1 MVEIKYK
8 KLFYLTFVI
17 LIFTTSVLRVYNIN
31 YEDFWIDEIIS
42 FWVAEPQIALN
53 ETLERHKI
61 LENSPFFFN
70 LSLKYIFSIF
80 GYSPEIGRL
89 YVSLL
94 SIFST
99 LLLILIFKNNEPSAI
114 YKKLFLTT
122 LLCFNIYLIKYS
134 QEVRLYSLIF
144 FLFSLNIVFI
154 VRIFNSNIETFNFIK
169 IILFVFLNILLL
181 MTHPFIVSIYLS
193 YFIFSLFYY
202 IFQKKNLINY
212 NISLVLLFLF
222 SILYFYFFLQNTTH
236 IPLWIDPFNIKFFT
250 NFFFSKFFGSRLV
263 GLIFLIILIYL
274 ILKNIRLVKYN
285 KNQLLLLIMVLCT
298 YALPIIYSIIIR
310 PAMVDRYVIFVLIP
324 ILVLLSDYVF
334 EIKNSLLKYSLIF
347 TLLLF
352 TIGNFTTETTFK
364 QFFSIQQKHKSDY
377 QNLFTQIKKS
387 KINAYAFNL
396 DKTYLDKE
404 KLGIAFSKYVTNNK
418 KISNSNL
425 EYFYYK
431 KTPQKNSDSQE
442 IWVIC
447 SQHLNGPE
455 CLKPLVFSNYLIIE
469 EYHFNSLNL
478 KLLKNN

>member
-1 MVEIKYK
+1 
-8 KLFYLTFVI
+8 
-17 LIFTTSVLRVYNIN
+17 
-31 YEDFWIDEIIS
+31 
-42 FWVAEPQIALN
+42 
-53 ETLERHKI
+53 
-61 LENSPFFFN
+61 
-70 LSLKYIFSIF
+70 
-80 GYSPEIGRL
+80 
-89 YVSLL
+89 
-94 SIFST
+94 
-99 LLLILIFKNNEPSAI
+99 
-114 YKKLFLTT
+114 
-122 LLCFNIYLIKYS
+122 
-134 QEVRLYSLIF
+134 
-144 FLFSLNIVFI
+144 
-154 VRIFNSNIETFNFIK
+154 
-169 IILFVFLNILLL
+169 
-181 MTHPFIVSIYLS
+181 
-193 YFIFSLFYY
+193 
-202 IFQKKNLINY
+202 
-212 NISLVLLFLF
+212 
-222 SILYFYFFLQNTTH
+222 
-236 IPLWIDPFNIKFFT
+236 
-250 NFFFSKFFGSRLV
+250 
-263 GLIFLIILIYL
+263 
-274 ILKNIRLVKYN
+274 
-285 KNQLLLLIMVLCT
+285 MVLCT

-364 QFFSIQQKHKSDY
+364 QFFSTQQKHKSDY
-377 QNLFTQIKKS
+377 QNLFIQIKKS

-404 KLGIAFSKYVTNNK
+404 KLGIAFSKYVTNYK

-431 KTPQKNSDSQE
+431 KTPQKNSDIQE